1 MNLKELQT
9 KAINVDK
16 LAYIVG
22 EGKQLTVFQRQ
33 GIYNWAKQFEET
45 VKSELN
51 REYERQYKAD
61 LGRAVDCF
69 IIAIAFVLHFNEKT
83 KFGKKRL
90 FDVLRDIQATVEMFS
105 KREYSPKDYEQ
116 MLRDDGIDINVK
128 FKE

>member
-1 MNLKELQT
+1 MNLNELPI

-22 EGKQLTVFQRQ
+22 EGKKLTIFQKQ
-33 GIYNWAKQFEET
+33 GIYNWAKQFEDT

-51 REYERQYKAD
+51 REYEQQYKAD
-61 LGRAVDCF
+61 LARSVDCF

-83 KFGKKRL
+83 RFGRKRI

-105 KREYSPKDYEQ
+105 AKEYSPKDYEQ
-116 MLRDDGIDINVK
+116 MLRDDGIYINVK
-128 FKE
+128 LD